1 MGNPRK
7 DKPTDENTG
16 KPPNAVQDA
25 EKPEQEVQKAG
36 RYRVFFRLYEKAIFK
51 DVFVEVGVPE
61 SIVVSTAK
69 DAIRDSLE
77 LIRYVPLEEPEGEPE
92 EGEL

>member
-7 DKPTDENTG
+7 DKPAEG
-16 KPPNAVQDA
+16 NAGNPTDA
-25 EKPEQEVQKAG
+25 EPGAEKSEPELQKAG

-61 SIVVSTAK
+61 SIVVSTAR

-77 LIRYVPLEEPEGEPE
+77 LIRYMPLEEPEGEPE